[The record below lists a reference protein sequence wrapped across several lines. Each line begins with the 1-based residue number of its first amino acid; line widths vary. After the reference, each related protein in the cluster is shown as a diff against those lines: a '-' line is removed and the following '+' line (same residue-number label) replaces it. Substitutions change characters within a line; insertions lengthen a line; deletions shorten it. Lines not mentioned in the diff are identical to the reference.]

1 MKLIGKDILCV
12 FKRQNAEAR
21 SQINSW
27 EAEVNSAQ
35 WNTPLDIKRR
45 YATASF
51 LKNNQV
57 VFNIKGN
64 KYRLL
69 VKVDYANKIVLV
81 KKAGTHKEYMTW
93 QIS

>member
-1 MKLIGKDILCV
+1 MRLIGRDVLCD
-12 FKRQNAEAR
+12 FKSQYTEAR

-27 EAEVNSAQ
+27 EAEVNAAR
-35 WNTPLDIKRR
+35 WDRPMDIKQR
-45 YATASF
+45 YASASF

-69 VKVDYANKIVLV
+69 VKVDYINKIVLV
-81 KKAGTHKEYMTW
+81 KKAGSHKEYMKW
-93 QIS
+93 